1 MTMLRISRV
10 LENLSFFTA
19 LLTKCLIIN
28 HLKRLKMSETL
39 IAIIRDYGLI
49 IYFSILII
57 GLTIFSVFKI
67 RNTSKADYLV
77 KRETRRLKE
86 HGLLVNHSYKGVSH
100 DDGKTIRFRI
110 IDLYYSSKYKCV
122 VGTMYLCSKNE
133 EIGVWKDKS
142 EYLYSIS
149 KEFELTDLGVWAPS
163 PKGMD

>member
-1 MTMLRISRV
+1 
-10 LENLSFFTA
+10 
-19 LLTKCLIIN
+19 
-28 HLKRLKMSETL
+28 MSETL

-86 HGLLVNHSYKGVSH
+86 AGLLVNHSYKGVSR

-142 EYLYSIS
+142 EFLYSIPQ
-149 KEFELTDLGVWAPS
+149 EFDLTDIGVWAPS
-163 PKGMD
+163 PQGID

>member
-1 MTMLRISRV
+1 
-10 LENLSFFTA
+10 
-19 LLTKCLIIN
+19 
-28 HLKRLKMSETL
+28 MSETL

-67 RNTSKADYLV
+67 RNASKVDYLV

-100 DDGKTIRFRI
+100 DDGKIIRFRI

-133 EIGVWKDKS
+133 EIGVWKDKC
-142 EYLYSIS
+142 EFLYSIPQ
-149 KEFELTDLGVWAPS
+149 EFDLTDLGVWVPS
-163 PKGMD
+163 PQGMD

>member
-1 MTMLRISRV
+1 M
-10 LENLSFFTA
+10 
-19 LLTKCLIIN
+19 
-28 HLKRLKMSETL
+28 
-39 IAIIRDYGLI
+39 AIISEYGMVV
-49 IYFSILII
+49 YFAILII
-57 GLTIFSVFKI
+57 TVIVFAFINI
-67 RNTSKADYLV
+67 RNASKADYLV

-86 HGLLVNHSYKGVSH
+86 EHGLLLNHSYKGVSH

-133 EIGVWKDKS
+133 EIGIWKDKS

-163 PKGMD
+163 PQGMD

>member
-1 MTMLRISRV
+1 MGIIS
-10 LENLSFFTA
+10 E
-19 LLTKCLIIN
+19 
-28 HLKRLKMSETL
+28 
-39 IAIIRDYGLI
+39 YGI
-49 IYFSILII
+49 VVYFAILII
-57 GLTIFSVFKI
+57 GLFVFTAINI

-86 HGLLVNHSYKGVSH
+86 HGLLLNHSYKGVSH

-110 IDLYYSSKYKCV
+110 IDLNYNRKHKCV

-133 EIGVWKDKS
+133 EIGIWKDKT

-163 PKGMD
+163 PQGME

>member
-1 MTMLRISRV
+1 
-10 LENLSFFTA
+10 
-19 LLTKCLIIN
+19 
-28 HLKRLKMSETL
+28 MSETL

-57 GLTIFSVFKI
+57 GLAVFSVFKI
-67 RNTSKADYLV
+67 RNASKVDYLV

-100 DDGKTIRFRI
+100 DDGKIIRFRI

-133 EIGVWKDKS
+133 EIGVWKDKC
-142 EYLYSIS
+142 EFLYSIPQ
-149 KEFELTDLGVWAPS
+149 EFDLTDLGVWVPS
-163 PKGMD
+163 PQGMD

>member
-1 MTMLRISRV
+1 MGIIS
-10 LENLSFFTA
+10 E
-19 LLTKCLIIN
+19 
-28 HLKRLKMSETL
+28 
-39 IAIIRDYGLI
+39 YGMVV
-49 IYFSILII
+49 YFAILII
-57 GLTIFSVFKI
+57 TVIVFTAINI
-67 RNTSKADYLV
+67 RNASKADYLV

-110 IDLYYSSKYKCV
+110 ISLNYNRKYKCV

-149 KEFELTDLGVWAPS
+149 KEFDLTDLGVWAPS
-163 PKGMD
+163 LKGMN

>member
-1 MTMLRISRV
+1 
-10 LENLSFFTA
+10 
-19 LLTKCLIIN
+19 
-28 HLKRLKMSETL
+28 MSETL

-57 GLTIFSVFKI
+57 GLAVFSVFKI
-67 RNTSKADYLV
+67 RNASKVDYLV

-100 DDGKTIRFRI
+100 DDGKIIRFRI

-149 KEFELTDLGVWAPS
+149 KEFELTDLGVWAS
-163 PKGMD
+163 SLKGME

>member
-1 MTMLRISRV
+1 M
-10 LENLSFFTA
+10 N
-19 LLTKCLIIN
+19 
-28 HLKRLKMSETL
+28 ETL
-39 IAIIRDYGLI
+39 IAIIRDYGII

-57 GLTIFSVFKI
+57 GLTVFSVFKI
-67 RNTSKADYLV
+67 RDTSKADYLV

-110 IDLYYSSKYKCV
+110 IDLYYNRKHKCV

-142 EYLYSIS
+142 EYLYSIAQ
-149 KEFELTDLGVWAPS
+149 EFDLTDLGVWAPS
-163 PKGMD
+163 PQGMG